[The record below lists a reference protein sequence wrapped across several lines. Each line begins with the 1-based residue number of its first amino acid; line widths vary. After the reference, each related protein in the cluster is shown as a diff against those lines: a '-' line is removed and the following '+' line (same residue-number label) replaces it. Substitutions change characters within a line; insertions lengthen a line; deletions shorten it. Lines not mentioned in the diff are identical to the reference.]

1 MACPSRSHDSDSKPF
16 YNYEHKVYFSNPYQN
31 EVYEVRTDSLRVAYR
46 WDFGKDNLDLKEYG
60 FTLLEDKKV
69 EEYKLMLQYLRD
81 STVPYFLCDQYQ
93 NDKFYYIML
102 VFGLK
107 HSKNLFYRK
116 EDSKSFFFEKTTE
129 DIHFEP
135 LAFNEDFLTC
145 IVFNEDFPN
154 YEKVL
159 PPEEYKKLE
168 ERLEDDNPCL
178 IKFYFK

>member
-1 MACPSRSHDSDSKPF
+1 
-16 YNYEHKVYFSNPYQN
+16 
-31 EVYEVRTDSLRVAYR
+31 
-46 WDFGKDNLDLKEYG
+46 
-60 FTLLEDKKV
+60 
-69 EEYKLMLQYLRD
+69 LQYLRD

-116 EDSKSFFFEKTTE
+116 DDGKSFFFEKTAE
-129 DIHFEP
+129 GVLLHP

-168 ERLEDDNPCL
+168 ERLEDDNLCL